1 MPTASRK
8 LLSIPRFL
16 ESISRLAAALLI
28 LACAGAM
35 LAPARADGVGPV
47 SIAKTGH
54 FFVGGKYVNTKDG
67 PVLAGQAYVEFYIP
81 TSRTH
86 PYPIVMIEGCCL
98 AGAGYMGTPDGR
110 DGWGQ
115 YFLAKGYAVY
125 ILWAE
130 VNAIAEIGR
139 ARFHRL

>member
-1 MPTASRK
+1 MIRRPPRSTQSRSSAASDVYKRQ
-8 LLSIPRFL
+8 
-16 ESISRLAAALLI
+16 I

-35 LAPARADGVGPV
+35 PVPVRADGVGPL

-54 FFVGGKYVNTKDG
+54 FFVGGKYVDTNDG
-67 PVLAGQAYVEFYIP
+67 PVLAGQAYAEYYIP
-81 TSRTH
+81 TNRTH

-115 YFLAKGYAVY
+115 Y
-125 ILWAE
+125 
-130 VNAIAEIGR
+130 
-139 ARFHRL
+139 